1 MHGTWPNL
9 EARDR
14 WPHLLVSLETT
25 FKCTCGYLTNSDVT
39 SAKRSFSNRYCSGLR
54 LTNQLPALNQ
64 LKPRITVKF
73 FVTVEFAL
81 CRDMTHVGKSFY
93 NSTKLICWYFALVSL
108 ATFTCALQDSLSFP
122 KMPNINNAR
131 LERSKKSVLNC
142 NSRLINKASVRY
154 RAVAQCQVC
163 KTQTVPLKYHRGY
176 YIMFGIWI
184 NIPLALC
191 HQGLGVNLP
200 CCRRLAVLHSE
211 SNVFAMYDKWD
222 CKCLSDAR

>member
-1 MHGTWPNL
+1 MKGFIILAVWAALRGTWPHL

-39 SAKRSFSNRYCSGLR
+39 SAKRSFSNRYCSGGEPCLSDTWLR

-81 CRDMTHVGKSFY
+81 CPDMTHVGKSFY
-93 NSTKLICWYFALVSL
+93 NLTKLICWYFALVSL

-122 KMPNINNAR
+122 KMPNIKNAR
-131 LERSKKSVLNC
+131 L
-142 NSRLINKASVRY
+142 
-154 RAVAQCQVC
+154 
-163 KTQTVPLKYHRGY
+163 
-176 YIMFGIWI
+176 
-184 NIPLALC
+184 
-191 HQGLGVNLP
+191 
-200 CCRRLAVLHSE
+200 
-211 SNVFAMYDKWD
+211 
-222 CKCLSDAR
+222 